1 MFLCLLLALAQA
13 RRGRRRGATN
23 EEQATNQRLT
33 REIAALFNRSLAAQ
47 TQAATE
53 ATEAIKA
60 TTDTFKRFLKSVPL
74 HTVHS
79 DHSYKRLIKKLSRSL
94 FQIEFY
100 LKTLSEDPP
109 PLADVKYEVGKR
121 AQELRK
127 RLESVK
133 LAMGIENAGHRKSR
147 K

>member
-1 MFLCLLLALAQA
+1 MFLCVILALAQA
-13 RRGRRRGATN
+13 RRGRRRVSTN
-23 EEQATNQRLT
+23 EDPATNQRLT

-47 TQAATE
+47 TQAAAE
-53 ATEAIKA
+53 ATDAIKA

-79 DHSYKRLIKKLSRSL
+79 DHSYKKLVRKLSRSL
-94 FQIEFY
+94 FEIEFY
-100 LKTLSEDPP
+100 LKTLSENPP

-121 AQELRK
+121 ARGLRK
-127 RLESVK
+127 RLDSVK
-133 LAMGIENAGHRKSR
+133 LATGIENARHRKSR